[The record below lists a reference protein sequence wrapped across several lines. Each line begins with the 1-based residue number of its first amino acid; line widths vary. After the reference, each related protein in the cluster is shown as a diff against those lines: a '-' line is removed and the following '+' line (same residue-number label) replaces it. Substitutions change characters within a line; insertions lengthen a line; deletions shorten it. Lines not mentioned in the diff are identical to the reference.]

1 MYTVIIADVRQLV
14 KTFFVLGLYLNSIIY
29 VRKSVISIS
38 VISIFE
44 ITEISTTDAVGCRIL
59 LNFIEI
65 FLLVLLDGQ
74 MTNGI

>member
-1 MYTVIIADVRQLV
+1 MAD
-14 KTFFVLGLYLNSIIY
+14 
-29 VRKSVISIS
+29 
-38 VISIFE
+38 
-44 ITEISTTDAVGCRIL
+44 AAGCRIL